1 MSNIEIIEFS
11 RSELM
16 NEIFRLQNWI
26 QAEKENGKTVDEILY
41 NSNEFEKFEEVLNE
55 EVYSIFLLTVLN
67 NFKSDDIINTIL
79 DAVEKLNLTKSR
91 SDTKRLIKSKGIKV
105 DDKVFLSED
114 LSLKPNSEI
123 SEIKISVGKKNIGII
138 KIKK

>member
-79 DAVEKLNLTKSR
+79 DAVENNKN
-91 SDTKRLIKSKGIKV
+91 
-105 DDKVFLSED
+105 
-114 LSLKPNSEI
+114 
-123 SEIKISVGKKNIGII
+123 KKNV
-138 KIKK
+138 